1 LWGCRIDQNTQLK
14 VVNKLPRLKILIAE
28 DEPVSLRLMEASLTI
43 WGYEAVSAKDGAE
56 AQAMLQAGGIHICII
71 DWEMPKMDGIELC
84 EWIRGNCFSP
94 EPYVVMLTNRK
105 EPEHIQAGYAA
116 GVDTFISKPFDR
128 TSLRSRIA
136 GAATRHPVEIAPL
149 PVSSALSIAARNTN

>member
-1 LWGCRIDQNTQLK
+1 
-14 VVNKLPRLKILIAE
+14 LPRLKILIAE

-56 AQAMLQAGGIHICII
+56 AQALLQAGGINICIF
-71 DWEMPKMDGIELC
+71 DWEMPRMNGIELC
-84 EWIRGNCFSP
+84 QWVRANCFSP
-94 EPYVVMLTNRK
+94 EPYVVMLTSRK

-128 TSLRSRIA
+128 ASLRSRIA
-136 GAATRHPVEIAPL
+136 GAATRQHTAIAPL
-149 PVSSALSIAARNTN
+149 PVSVMSTGVEPRTN